1 MAPIKLQLL
10 GCVVALASIS
20 MIVAAQGDHSPPW
33 QRGQPNSRYYNGYYD
48 NGMNRRSAPS
58 ADYRQRREMEEM
70 RRANEE
76 TRRMLLD
83 EIERLRQQVNEELY
97 YPYPYPYP
105 DTYQNQSPNRRSR
118 GRPRYSARA
127 SKPQDQLQKDQVKQD
142 EQAKQVKQVNQVK
155 QVKQANVECRRG

>member
-1 MAPIKLQLL
+1 MAPIKALQLL

-20 MIVAAQGDHSPPW
+20 MVAAAPDDYPPSW
-33 QRGQPNSRYYNGYYD
+33 QRSQPNSRYYNGYYD

-58 ADYRQRREMEEM
+58 TDYRQRMEIEEI

-83 EIERLRQQVNEELY
+83 EIERLRQQVNEDLY
-97 YPYPYPYP
+97 YPYPYP
-105 DTYQNQSPNRRSR
+105 DTYPNQSPNRRSR

-127 SKPQDQLQKDQVKQD
+127 SKPQDQLQKNQVKQD

-155 QVKQANVECRRG
+155 QANVECRRG